1 MSITKLLR
9 GYPANNCLAKTPTRP
24 ARASSSGSILSSRD
38 FRLCHNGGWWSVVG
52 GWRSEMAPGANH
64 QPPTT
69 DHRPMFSKIL
79 IANRG
84 EIAVRLIR
92 ACRDLGIAPVAVYS
106 EADRQALHVRLA
118 DEAHFIGPS
127 PASQS
132 YLAGDKIIDAARRS
146 GAEAIHPGYGF
157 LSERAHF
164 ARAVTDAG
172 IKFIGPSPESIELMG
187 DKTNARVAAVKAG
200 APIVPGSTEPLP
212 REAAARKVAGEIGYP
227 VMLKASAG
235 GGGKGMRV
243 VRSDEEMG
251 AAFSMAAAEA
261 LSAFGDPSVYI
272 EKFIERPRHIEIQI
286 LGDEYGNV
294 IHLGERECSVQRRH
308 QKVIEEC
315 PASFNDPD
323 LRARMGEAAVMISRA
338 ANYYSAG
345 TIEFL
350 VDAQRN
356 FYFLEM
362 NTRLQVEHP
371 VTEMVTGVDLARE
384 QIRVAA
390 GEKLAIR
397 QEDVRWKGSAI
408 ECRVYAEDPDQN
420 FLPSPGRI
428 TRLRVPAGPGV
439 RDDSGVYEGW
449 EVPLFYDPMISKL
462 ATWGATRGEA
472 IARMKRA
479 LGEYQIG
486 GIRTTIPFFLS
497 VLDDEEFARGEIDTG
512 YIARFLERQ
521 NAKAAANDGDDARI
535 AAAIVAA
542 IDITKRSKV
551 NAPAAPVERMSKWK
565 MAGRIAWLN
574 NRRK

>member
-1 MSITKLLR
+1 M
-9 GYPANNCLAKTPTRP
+9 
-24 ARASSSGSILSSRD
+24 
-38 FRLCHNGGWWSVVG
+38 FR
-52 GWRSEMAPGANH
+52 
-64 QPPTT
+64 
-69 DHRPMFSKIL
+69 KIL

-92 ACRDLGIAPVAVYS
+92 ACRDLGVTPVAVYS

-118 DEAHFIGPS
+118 DEAYFIGQS

-132 YLAGDKIIDAARRS
+132 YLEGEKIIDAARKS

-164 ARAVTDAG
+164 ARAVRQAG

-187 DKTNARVAAVKAG
+187 DKTNARVAAARGG
-200 APIVPGSTEPLP
+200 APIVPGSTESLAD
-212 REAAARKVAGEIGYP
+212 ETAARKVAAEIGYP

-243 VRSDEEMG
+243 VRSADEIG
-251 AAFSMAAAEA
+251 ASFQMAAAEA

-272 EKFIERPRHIEIQI
+272 EKFIERPRHIEIQV
-286 LGDEYGNV
+286 LADEYGNV

-323 LRARMGEAAVMISRA
+323 LRARMGEAAVKISRA
-338 ANYYSAG
+338 ADYYSAG

-350 VDAQRN
+350 VDAQRD

-371 VTEMVTGVDLARE
+371 VTEMVTGIDLARE

-390 GEKLAIR
+390 GERLAIK
-397 QEDVRWKGSAI
+397 QKDVRWKGSAI

-428 TRLRVPAGPGV
+428 TRLRVPSGPGV

-497 VLDDEEFARGEIDTG
+497 VFDDEEFARGEIDTG

-521 NAKAAANDGDDARI
+521 KAKDAAQNDGDDARI

-542 IDITKRSKV
+542 INFTKQSKASAGAAS
-551 NAPAAPVERMSKWK
+551 APAEHSSKWK
-565 MAGRIAWLN
+565 MAGRIASLN
-574 NRRK
+574 NRRR